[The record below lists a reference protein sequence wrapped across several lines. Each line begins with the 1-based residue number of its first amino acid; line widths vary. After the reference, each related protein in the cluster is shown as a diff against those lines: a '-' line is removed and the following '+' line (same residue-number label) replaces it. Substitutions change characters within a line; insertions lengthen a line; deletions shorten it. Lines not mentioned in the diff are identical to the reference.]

1 MSEMCSETVQQGWGA
16 HWDGCRR
23 NKTCHMLMIVE
34 GSNGTWVFMVLFFFL
49 CVLFITVETENAVL
63 QI

>member
-16 HWDGCRR
+16 RWDGCRR

-34 GSNGTWVFMVLFFFL
+34 GSNGTWVFMVLFSLF
-49 CVLFITVETENAVL
+49 CVCFIHYS
-63 QI
+63 